1 MTEINYDCW
10 SKSRFK
16 PLHFHT
22 IANLDNLNLK
32 LHWCHSHHNP
42 PSVSTVV
49 QDEPSSLILTVQEY
63 LLFHY
68 NTFPLHI
75 PLLSHSHSQSSDT
88 GNSQDSLPP
97 VRHGHRNPFPPRPP
111 LISRCNIK
119 NISSQWITETDS
131 PCHDVI
137 TFLNKKL
144 HNFYNTSLVVFLIS
158 HTSSCTL

>member
-32 LHWCHSHHNP
+32 LHWCQVSISHSHHNH

-63 LLFHY
+63 LLIHYKTFHA
-68 NTFPLHI
+68 FPQQVIRHRN
-75 PLLSHSHSQSSDT
+75 P
-88 GNSQDSLPP
+88 QDSLQP
-97 VRHGHRNPFPPRPP
+97 VRHGHTNPFPPRPP
-111 LISRCNIK
+111 LIFCCNIK
-119 NISSQWITETDS
+119 TISSQCITETDS
-131 PCHDVI
+131 P
-137 TFLNKKL
+137 
-144 HNFYNTSLVVFLIS
+144 
-158 HTSSCTL
+158 